1 LVAYFFPDS
10 NFSAPKLGQTHAER
24 QFPNIKLK
32 SGGRKRFRK
41 KSIFVCYLEQ
51 QMSKHTV
58 TIKELA
64 QRLNVSIAT
73 VSRALRNA
81 GEVNRETREKV
92 IRLATELHYSP
103 NYFAQSL
110 VKQQTRI
117 IGVVVPT
124 IYSHYFSQALCGMTD
139 VANEHDYYLMFCQ
152 SNETSELER
161 KSMEKLLACHVD
173 GLLISI
179 SKETK
184 DRSVFDEVL
193 SNGIPIVQF
202 DRILAGLPV
211 TRVIVDE
218 FEGAFKAVEHLI
230 RSGCRHIAHFSGPF
244 ELSVSINRMNGYLEA
259 LKKHKIPVE
268 ERLIIPC
275 NSFED
280 DAQAA
285 TKKLMRLK
293 KLPDGLFA
301 INDLSAIAALQY
313 LKKHGIRV
321 PQDIKV
327 VGFNDDPASRLIDP
341 TLTTVMQPGYEVGK
355 LAIGVL
361 IDEIKNKKNKNQV
374 FKLRTK
380 LISRESTR
388 NLA

>member
-1 LVAYFFPDS
+1 
-10 NFSAPKLGQTHAER
+10 
-24 QFPNIKLK
+24 
-32 SGGRKRFRK
+32 
-41 KSIFVCYLEQ
+41 
-51 QMSKHTV
+51 MSKQNI

-73 VSRALRNA
+73 VSRALRNT
-81 GEVNRETREKV
+81 GDVNRDTRERV
-92 IRLATELHYSP
+92 VRLATELHYSP

-110 VKQQTRI
+110 VKQQTKI

-139 VANEHDYYLMFCQ
+139 VANENDYYLMFCQ
-152 SNETSELER
+152 SNETAALER

-184 DRSVFDEVL
+184 DSSVFEEVL
-193 SNGIPIVQF
+193 NHGIPIVQF

-230 RSGCRHIAHFSGPF
+230 RRGCRRVAHFCGPT
-244 ELSVSINRMNGYLEA
+244 ELSVSANRLNGYVEA
-259 LKKHKIPVE
+259 LKKHGIAVE
-268 ERLIIPC
+268 KKLIIPC

-280 DAQAA
+280 DAQIA

-293 KLPDGLFA
+293 TLPDGLFA
-301 INDLSAIAALQY
+301 VNDLSAIAAIQY
-313 LKKHGIRV
+313 LKKHGIHV

-361 IDEIKNKKNKNQV
+361 IDEIKNKKNKNRV

-380 LISRESTR
+380 LISRESSR
-388 NLA
+388 NPV

>member
-1 LVAYFFPDS
+1 
-10 NFSAPKLGQTHAER
+10 
-24 QFPNIKLK
+24 
-32 SGGRKRFRK
+32 
-41 KSIFVCYLEQ
+41 
-51 QMSKHTV
+51 MSKQVV

-73 VSRALRNA
+73 VSRALRNS
-81 GEVNRETREKV
+81 GDVNRETRERV
-92 IRLATELHYSP
+92 VRLAAELHYSP

-110 VKQQTRI
+110 VKQQTKI

-139 VANEHDYYLMFCQ
+139 VANEHDYYVMFCQ
-152 SNETSELER
+152 SNETSGLER
-161 KSMEKLLACHVD
+161 KSMEKLVACHAD

-184 DRSVFDEVL
+184 DRSMFDEVL

-202 DRILAGLPV
+202 DRILPGLQV
-211 TRVIVDE
+211 TKVIVDE
-218 FEGAFKAVEHLI
+218 FEGALKAVEHLI
-230 RSGCRHIAHFSGPF
+230 ARKCRRIAHFAGPM
-244 ELSVSINRMNGYLEA
+244 ELSVSVNRLNGYLEA
-259 LKKHKIPVE
+259 LKKHRIPVDKS
-268 ERLIIPC
+268 LIIPC

-280 DAQAA
+280 DAQTA
-285 TKKLMRLK
+285 TKKLMHLK
-293 KLPDGLFA
+293 VLPDGLFA
-301 INDLSAIAALQY
+301 VNDLSAIAAIQY
-313 LKKHGIRV
+313 LKKHGVRV

-341 TLTTVMQPGYEVGK
+341 TLTTIMQPGYEVGK
-355 LAIGVL
+355 LAMGVL

-380 LISRESTR
+380 LIARESSR
-388 NLA
+388 SRI